1 MITLKDSIE
10 TKTTHE
16 KIINWFENR
25 RTIVLVTRDEKTAA
39 HANTIY
45 HVTFGKISENNS

>member
-16 KIINWFENR
+16 KIINWFEDR
-25 RTIVLVTRDEKTAA
+25 RTIVLVTRDEKAAA
-39 HANTIY
+39 HANIIY
-45 HVTFGKISENNS
+45 HVTVGKILENNS